1 MKTSP
6 SGRKTTTKIAR
17 NGTLRRGCLVREPS
31 QVKPSHSL
39 HQLRRAESGQE
50 GMKGEKGEQK
60 AHKWQSQQPQDE
72 AKGRKRVAGFIQML
86 GQKWLEEKT
95 SLSLSAGQ
103 GHKKQP

>member
-1 MKTSP
+1 M
-6 SGRKTTTKIAR
+6 
-17 NGTLRRGCLVREPS
+17 
-31 QVKPSHSL
+31 KPSHSL